1 VHGVDK
7 SGLLPQHLRRLHQQR
22 IADVNEVS
30 SEAPPPGKALFA
42 NRSFRL
48 LVTGSS
54 ISMIGDQFT
63 LVAMPWLV
71 LKLTG
76 DPLALGTVLATIAL
90 PQAAFI
96 LFGGALVDRFDARQ
110 VLLVAR
116 SINALLIGVLC
127 ALVASGAIELWM
139 VYAIALAIG
148 IATAF
153 VYPAGSAILPR
164 MLEPRQLP
172 AANSLLIGLR
182 QFSMFFGPLLA
193 GVLIA
198 KFPAASSADGA
209 PIADAHGIALAFG
222 IDALT
227 FLASI
232 ASLLV
237 IRIAPLP
244 GKPPERNV
252 LHSIAE
258 GLRGVWRDVSL
269 RSYLMYVSLIS
280 LFVGGP
286 VQVGLPLLA
295 DARLHWGAA
304 SFGTL
309 MSAYGG
315 GVLIG
320 NALTGSGVIST
331 KGRLGLRLLTIDLV
345 AGLLL
350 AALALVQ
357 STLAGAALLLA
368 LGIGAGFAQVAM
380 YSWMQARVPPERMG
394 RTMSVAMLTFFGVAP
409 LSAAAAGLVLKHATL
424 TQLFVGAGLTMSAIA
439 LAGTQT
445 SSMRS
450 LRGHEDSARR
460 IAS

>member
-1 VHGVDK
+1 
-7 SGLLPQHLRRLHQQR
+7 LRRSQQQR
-22 IADVNEVS
+22 IADVTEVS
-30 SEAPPPGKALFA
+30 SEAPSPGKALFA
-42 NRSFRL
+42 NRGFRL
-48 LVTGSS
+48 LTMGSF
-54 ISMIGDQFT
+54 ISVIGDQFT
-63 LVAMPWLV
+63 IVALPWLV

-96 LFGGALVDRFDARQ
+96 LFGGALVDRFDARK

-116 SINALLIGVLC
+116 SINAVLIGVLC
-127 ALVASGAIELWM
+127 ALVATGAIELWM
-139 VYAIALAIG
+139 VYCIALAIG

-164 MLEPRQLP
+164 MLEPRQLA
-172 AANSLLIGLR
+172 AANALLMGLR
-182 QFSMFFGPLLA
+182 QLSMFLGPLLA
-193 GVLIA
+193 GLLIA
-198 KFPAASSADGA
+198 KFPGASSADGTLL
-209 PIADAHGIALAFG
+209 ADAHGIAFAFG

-269 RSYLMYVSLIS
+269 RSYLMYVSLIG

-304 SFGTL
+304 SYGTL

-315 GVLIG
+315 GVVIG

-331 KGRLGLRLLTIDLV
+331 KGRLGLRLLSIDIF
-345 AGLLL
+345 AGLVF

-357 STLAGAALLLA
+357 STWVGACLLLA
-368 LGIGAGFAQVAM
+368 LGVAGGFAQVAM
-380 YSWMQARVPPERMG
+380 YSWMQQRVPPERMG
-394 RTMSVAMLTFFGVAP
+394 RTMSVAMLVFFGVAP
-409 LSAAAAGLVLKHATL
+409 LSAAGAGLALKHVTL
-424 TQLFVGAGLTMSAIA
+424 TQLFVGAGMAMVVIA
-439 LAGTQT
+439 LAGMQT
-445 SSMRS
+445 ESMRS
-450 LRGHEDSARR
+450 LRGHEDTARQT
-460 IAS
+460 AP